1 MVRSLNGKAR
11 TEDGCVLSYR
21 VQPQKGKP
29 RLALIHSLALDAT
42 IWEQVA
48 AELQA
53 DFEILTYDL
62 RGHGQSDRRPGP
74 YSAQLFASDLATVLD
89 DCGWAGTIVAGC
101 SLGGSVAQAFAAAY
115 TARTLALGLID
126 TTAWYGPDA
135 VDDWRRRAQ
144 RAAEL
149 GFPAM
154 LPFQL
159 GRWFSDG
166 FREARPDLVKTI
178 SSVFMANDMAC
189 YQASC
194 ALLGS
199 EDLRTSLQAIRV
211 PVSVI
216 VGEEDFAT
224 PLAMSQALHAGIPG
238 STLTVIPGGR
248 HLTPVEYPKEIAW
261 LLGKLSRQMSAS
273 AGD

>member
-1 MVRSLNGKAR
+1 MVQSLNGKAR

-21 VQPQKGKP
+21 VHAQKGKP
-29 RLALIHSLALDAT
+29 RLALVHSLGLDAA

-48 AELQA
+48 GELQA

-62 RGHGQSDRRPGP
+62 RGHGQSERRAGP
-74 YSAQLFASDLATVLD
+74 YSARLFASDLAAVLD
-89 DCGWAGTIVAGC
+89 HCGWAAAMVAGC
-101 SLGGSVAQAFAAAY
+101 SLGGCAVQAFAAAY
-115 TARTLALGLID
+115 TERTLALGLID

-135 VDDWRRRAQ
+135 MDDWRRRAE
-144 RAAEL
+144 RAAEI
-149 GFPAM
+149 GFAAM

-166 FREARPDLVKTI
+166 FREAHPGVVKAI
-178 SSVFMANDMAC
+178 SSVFETNDMAC

-199 EDLRTSLQAIRV
+199 ADLRSGLQAIRA

-273 AGD
+273 ARH

>member
-1 MVRSLNGKAR
+1 
-11 TEDGCVLSYR
+11 
-21 VQPQKGKP
+21 
-29 RLALIHSLALDAT
+29 
-42 IWEQVA
+42 
-48 AELQA
+48 
-53 DFEILTYDL
+53 
-62 RGHGQSDRRPGP
+62 
-74 YSAQLFASDLATVLD
+74 
-89 DCGWAGTIVAGC
+89 
-101 SLGGSVAQAFAAAY
+101 
-115 TARTLALGLID
+115 
-126 TTAWYGPDA
+126 
-135 VDDWRRRAQ
+135 
-144 RAAEL
+144 
-149 GFPAM
+149 
-154 LPFQL
+154 
-159 GRWFSDG
+159 
-166 FREARPDLVKTI
+166 
-178 SSVFMANDMAC
+178 MANDMAC

>member
-1 MVRSLNGKAR
+1 MIQPLNGKAR
-11 TEDGCVLSYR
+11 TEDGCILSYR
-21 VQPQKGKP
+21 MHAQKGKP
-29 RLALIHSLALDAT
+29 RLALVHSLALDAT
-42 IWEQVA
+42 IWKQVA

-62 RGHGQSDRRPGP
+62 RGHGQSERRPEP
-74 YSAQLFASDLATVLD
+74 YSARLFASDLATVLD
-89 DCGWAGTIVAGC
+89 DCGWAGSIVAGC
-101 SLGGSVAQAFAAAY
+101 SLGGTVAQAFAAAY

-144 RAAEL
+144 RAVEM
-149 GFPAM
+149 GFAAM

-166 FREARPDLVKTI
+166 FREAHPDVVKNI
-178 SSVFMANDMAC
+178 SSVFTANDMTC

-199 EDLRTSLQAIRV
+199 EDLRTNLQAIRV

-216 VGEEDFAT
+216 AGEEDFAT
-224 PLAMSQALHAGIPG
+224 PLYMSQALHAGIPG

>member
-1 MVRSLNGKAR
+1 MVQSLNGKAL

-21 VQPQKGKP
+21 VHAQKGKP
-29 RLALIHSLALDAT
+29 RLALIHSLGLDAT
-42 IWEQVA
+42 IWEQVTR
-48 AELQA
+48 ELQA

-62 RGHGQSDRRPGP
+62 RGHGQSEHRAGP
-74 YSAQLFASDLATVLD
+74 YSARLFASDLATVLD
-89 DCGWAGTIVAGC
+89 RCGWAAAIVAGC
-101 SLGGSVAQAFAAAY
+101 SLGGCVAQAFAAAY
-115 TARTLALGLID
+115 TERTLALGLID

-135 VDDWRRRAQ
+135 VQDWRRRAE
-144 RAAEL
+144 RAAEI
-149 GFPAM
+149 GFAAM

-166 FREARPDLVKTI
+166 FREAHPDVVKSI
-178 SSVFMANDMAC
+178 SSVFQTNDMAC
-189 YQASC
+189 YQGSC
-194 ALLGS
+194 GLLGS
-199 EDLRTSLQAIRV
+199 EDLRPSLQAIRA

-273 AGD
+273 SRD